1 LPLLNDFLVN
11 IEDGTVV
18 RVAVPLIGI
27 TEKERL
33 NCLYGKTEPPKFN
46 LVFPYGTLSINQV
59 DIARTCMITLDLAQ
73 QSVALSAAIS
83 AIKDPQ
89 TLEMVA
95 LNTVAHDQ
103 TRNFFRVDAAT
114 RVAASSVI
122 PPQMA
127 KAGEEWR
134 LLGDTI
140 DLSGSGLL
148 CSFAEPLEAGK
159 QVRIELTLPTGEIEV
174 IHALGHVVRCVK
186 IEDNI
191 YHVALHFDLI
201 DSESQD
207 KIMACCFELQRRYLR
222 LRVQVRNKVA

>member
-1 LPLLNDFLVN
+1 MPSLNSFLVH
-11 IEDGTVV
+11 IQDGAVV
-18 RVAVPLIGI
+18 RVTVPLIGVR
-27 TEKERL
+27 EKQRL
-33 NCLYGKTEPPKFN
+33 NCLYKKTVAPKFQ
-46 LVFPYGTLSINQV
+46 LVFPLGALSIDQ
-59 DIARTCMITLDLAQ
+59 LDTSRVCVLTVESAQ
-73 QSVALSAAIS
+73 QSVALSAQIS

-95 LNTVAHDQ
+95 QNSVAHNQ

-127 KAGEEWR
+127 KNGEDWR

-148 CSFAEPLEAGK
+148 CSFSEPLEPGK
-159 QVRIELTLPTGEIEV
+159 RVRIELTLPTGEMEV
-174 IHALGHVVRCVK
+174 IRTLGHVVRCQK
-186 IEDNI
+186 IDEYI

-201 DSESQD
+201 DSETQD
-207 KIMACCFELQRRYLR
+207 KIMACCFELQRRCLR
-222 LRVQVRNKVA
+222 LRVQVQNTVA